1 MRPCRWFPTPTK
13 PFVARRAGIR
23 GVADHRPGAYSRC
36 IDQPPK
42 ERTMSTPDTLRATD
56 TNRDPITGEP
66 GAHPV
71 GTGLGA
77 ALGGAAAGAATGT
90 VAGPV
95 GTIVGAALG
104 AIVGGLAG
112 KSVAET
118 IDPSLEDAY
127 WRENYA
133 TRPYV
138 AAGSSFDDYGPAFG
152 YGVAAYGHYR
162 GRGFDD
168 VELELERDWA
178 GARGRS
184 NLDWALARNA
194 SRDAWERV
202 GQYPVR

>member
-1 MRPCRWFPTPTK
+1 
-13 PFVARRAGIR
+13 
-23 GVADHRPGAYSRC
+23 
-36 IDQPPK
+36 
-42 ERTMSTPDTLRATD
+42 MSNPATLRATD

-66 GAHPV
+66 GAHPI

-90 VAGPV
+90 MAGPV
-95 GTIVGAALG
+95 GTLVGAALG

-127 WRENYA
+127 WRENFNS
-133 TRPYV
+133 RPYV
-138 AAGSSFDDYGPAFG
+138 AAGSSYDDYGPAFG
-152 YGVAAYGHYR
+152 YGVSSYSRYQ
-162 GRGFDD
+162 GRGFD
-168 VELELERDWA
+168 ELEADLARDWA

-194 SRDAWERV
+194 TRDAWSRLS
-202 GQYPVR
+202 RSA